1 MPSPQLLIAPAAG
14 GKTAYAI
21 HLALQMAR
29 RQQTQVRVCV
39 PTSLQARAWRSRLA
53 AAGGAIGIHILT
65 FDQLAAACLN
75 EARETYTQL
84 SNPVEYRL
92 LRTVIDRQELRHYA
106 PLKTKP
112 GFVQVTQQLIA
123 ELKSARVMLVDFA
136 TAVTQSGGEARLT
149 ELADL
154 YTAYQTELQNE
165 GWADRV
171 GLHWLAAEA
180 LAERAPNA
188 CRNWPLLIV
197 DGFDDFTPA
206 QLTLLQLLAN
216 RAENCIVTLTQAER
230 LTFPRHEATKAAVEA
245 ALGITARPL
254 PEMSPQPMRHPTLSH
269 LSRHIFAMPPGAVS
283 PHAGAVV
290 LREAPD
296 RFAEA
301 RAALRWLKQQIV
313 WHAIAPDQ
321 VALLA
326 RDMSAYR
333 PFVQQIA
340 AEFGLPIR
348 LEDGQPLAQSP
359 AIAALLS
366 LLRLHVPIDESGE
379 ANLPRRAVI
388 AAWRSPYFFW
398 QIGEESI
405 TAADADGLDA
415 LARQQRVI
423 RGRAQWAAAFA
434 AALTAAEATNFPD
447 DEEEQNQRPSPTAIV
462 RSLHAKFAHFL
473 AITQPPNT
481 AATMREFVRWLEAL
495 IGPDSD
501 TLPDLDA
508 SDPSLRITA
517 QARRSPA
524 TAVADIAAL
533 RTLKDILRGL
543 VWAEEAVEQRR
554 PITFADFY
562 AELSGAITAAHFKLP
577 PRADQP
583 EILVADAIQARGLS
597 FQAVALMG
605 LSEGSFPATLSE
617 DPFLRDA
624 DRHTLRA
631 RFGFPL
637 KSTTQSAEREF
648 FYEAITRA
656 REKLLLTRPVLADNG
671 AEWVASPYWEAVRRL
686 VDAEPLPIASEAI
699 VPLAETAS
707 WAEWWETAVSL
718 PDGASLVQPQDTAV
732 WQHIQAAAHIWHA
745 RQQAATSQHD
755 GDLSVLAAELADRF
769 GPDHLWSASRLEAYK
784 TCGFLFFLQAVM
796 KLEPRQEP
804 VEGLDVRQLG
814 LVYHEIFE
822 QTAALWPKDA
832 RSDDDEALR
841 ALVTAVATPILDAAP
856 DKQGFR
862 ETPWWSQTR
871 QEIIDNV
878 TRSLQLLAQGE
889 YAFAQAEAAFG
900 SDSPPLVLRDG
911 ADRLRLRGFIDRID
925 RRADG
930 RIRIIDYKSGGKTA
944 FSPRAF
950 AEGKKLQLPL
960 YARAAQDTLGLGEVA
975 DGFYWHFQQA
985 EASPFQLAAGEGGV
999 AAAMDTAVAHAWNA
1013 VRQIRNG
1020 RFAPTPPADGCP
1032 TYCPAAGF
1040 CWQYSPKQW

>member
-1 MPSPQLLIAPAAG
+1 MSSPQLLIAPAAG
-14 GKTAYAI
+14 GKTAYTI
-21 HLALQMAR
+21 QLALRMAR
-29 RQQTQVRVCV
+29 SQQAQVRVCV

-53 AAGGAIGIHILT
+53 AAGGAIGVHVLT

-75 EARETYTQL
+75 EAKEAYTQL

-112 GFVQVTQQLIA
+112 GFIQVTQKLIA
-123 ELKSARVMLVDFA
+123 ELKSARVMLADFA
-136 TAVTQSGGEARLT
+136 TAVAQSGSEARLT

-154 YTAYQTELQNE
+154 YTAYQTELQQE

-180 LAERAPNA
+180 LSERAPDA

-197 DGFDDFTPA
+197 DGFDDFTAA

-216 RAENCIVTLTQAER
+216 RVGECIVTLTQAER
-230 LTFPRHEATKAAVEA
+230 ITFPRYQATKAAVEA
-245 ALGITARPL
+245 ALGMIARPL
-254 PEMSPQPMRHPTLSH
+254 PEIPPQTTRHPTLRH
-269 LSRHIFAMPPGAVS
+269 LSRHIFAMPPGAAS
-283 PHAGAVV
+283 PHAGALL

-296 RFAEA
+296 RFTEA
-301 RAALRWLKQQIV
+301 RIALRWLKQQIV

-348 LEDGQPLAQSP
+348 LVDGQPLTQSP

-366 LLRLHVPIDESGE
+366 LLRLHLPIDDGGE

-388 AAWRSPYFFW
+388 AAWRSPYFSW
-398 QIGEESI
+398 QDGADAV
-405 TAADADGLDA
+405 TPADADALDA
-415 LARQQRVI
+415 LARQQHVI
-423 RGRAQWAAAFA
+423 RGRAQWEAAFA
-434 AALTAAEATNFPD
+434 AALTAAESTNFHD
-447 DEEEQNQRPSPTAIV
+447 DEVEAQRPSPAAIV

-473 AITQPPNT
+473 AITQPPDT
-481 AATMREFVRWLEAL
+481 ATSMLEFVRWLEAL

-501 TLPDLDA
+501 TQPH
-508 SDPSLRITA
+508 SDPTESSLRITA

-562 AELSGAITAAHFKLP
+562 TELSGAVTAAHFQLP
-577 PRADQP
+577 MRSDQP

-605 LSEGSFPATLSE
+605 LSEGSFPAALSE

-624 DRHTLRA
+624 DRRTLRA

-637 KSTTQSAEREF
+637 KLTTQSAEREF

-671 AEWVASPYWEAVRRL
+671 AEWVASPYWEAVRHL

-707 WAEWWETAVSL
+707 WAEWWETAVTL
-718 PDGASLVQPQDTAV
+718 PDGASLVQPRDTAV
-732 WQHIQAAAHIWHA
+732 WQHIQAAAHIWHT
-745 RQQAATSQHD
+745 RQQAETSVYE

-784 TCGFLFFLQAVM
+784 TCGFFFFLQAVM

-804 VEGLDVRQLG
+804 VEGLDARQLG

-822 QTAALWPKDA
+822 QTAKLWAEDP
-832 RSDDDEALR
+832 RQGGDDEALR
-841 ALVTAVATPILDAAP
+841 ALVTAVAAPILDAAP

-878 TRSLQLLAQGE
+878 TRSLALLAQGE
-889 YAFAQAEAAFG
+889 YAFYQAEAAFG
-900 SDSPPLVLRDG
+900 SDNPPLALHDG
-911 ADRLRLRGFIDRID
+911 ADRLLLRGFIDRID
-925 RRADG
+925 RRPDG

-960 YARAAQDTLGLGEVA
+960 YAQAAQETLGLGEVA

-999 AAAMDTAVAHAWNA
+999 SAAVNTAVAHAWSA

-1020 RFAPTPPADGCP
+1020 RFTPIPPADGCP

-1040 CWQYSPKQW
+1040 CWHYSPKQW